1 MFIAHATT
9 GGNRIRRPCVHLM
22 WRTSRAPI
30 GETEDMTAAQ
40 HSVTRSIPGLHGDRF
55 AILSVCNRPTPMAMT
70 ESPDAVRGPTQVE
83 PQSVHD
89 AALEANLREWIAAVI
104 RRDEAAFASL
114 YNATVNRAWSV
125 AIRITRQP
133 EAAEEVVE
141 DCFWQVWRDAH
152 RFDAERGRVL
162 TWVLTICR
170 SRALDY
176 LRRKDIAEP
185 MADIETLRSSELA
198 DDRDPLDILGA
209 TDRASAVHRALLLLK
224 PKERQ
229 LISLAFF
236 RGLTHQEIAVAC
248 AMPIGTVKTTM
259 TKAFRQMRETLG
271 GEGWDTTD
279 E

>member
-1 MFIAHATT
+1 MPEIGFILPDRQRLSQVMPEAVQAAAT
-9 GGNRIRRPCVHLM
+9 
-22 WRTSRAPI
+22 
-30 GETEDMTAAQ
+30 
-40 HSVTRSIPGLHGDRF
+40 
-55 AILSVCNRPTPMAMT
+55 
-70 ESPDAVRGPTQVE
+70 AVQVE
-83 PQSVHD
+83 SQSTYDV
-89 AALEANLREWIAAVI
+89 ALEDKLRGLITGVI
-104 RRDEAAFASL
+104 RRDEASFDAL
-114 YNATVNRAWSV
+114 YAATVNRAWSV
-125 AIRITRQP
+125 AMRIVRQP

-141 DCFWQVWRDAH
+141 DCFWQVWREAE
-152 RFDAERGRVL
+152 RFDAARGRVL

-198 DDRDPLDILGA
+198 NERDPLDILGA
-209 TDRASAVHRALLLLK
+209 TERASAVHRALEQLK
-224 PKERQ
+224 PRERQ

-259 TKAFRQMRETLG
+259 HKAFKQLQVLLG
-271 GEGWDTTD
+271 GEGWGPSD

>member
-1 MFIAHATT
+1 MTPGEFGVDQTD
-9 GGNRIRRPCVHLM
+9 GM
-22 WRTSRAPI
+22 SRAN
-30 GETEDMTAAQ
+30 
-40 HSVTRSIPGLHGDRF
+40 RF
-55 AILSVCNRPTPMAMT
+55 VILSVCERPSHMASP
-70 ESPDAVRGPTQVE
+70 ESADTVRGPTQVE

-89 AALEANLREWIAAVI
+89 AALETNLREWIVAVI
-104 RRDEAAFASL
+104 GRDEAAFASL

-125 AIRITRQP
+125 AMRITRQA

-141 DCFWQVWRDAH
+141 DCYWQVWREAA
-152 RFDAERGRVL
+152 RFDATRGRVL

-176 LRRKDIAEP
+176 LRRKDVAEP
-185 MADIETLRSSELA
+185 MADIENLRSAELA

-209 TDRASAVHRALLLLK
+209 TDRASAVHQALLLLK

-259 TKAFRQMRETLG
+259 HKAFRQMRETLG
-271 GEGWDTTD
+271 GAGWDLSD
-279 E
+279 D

>member
-1 MFIAHATT
+1 MPEPAEVAR
-9 GGNRIRRPCVHLM
+9 GASPV
-22 WRTSRAPI
+22 
-30 GETEDMTAAQ
+30 EAQ
-40 HSVTRSIPGLHGDRF
+40 S
-55 AILSVCNRPTPMAMT
+55 A
-70 ESPDAVRGPTQVE
+70 
-83 PQSVHD
+83 HD
-89 AALEANLREWIAAVI
+89 AALEANLREWIVAVVG
-104 RRDEAAFASL
+104 RDETAFGNL

-125 AIRITRQP
+125 AMRITRQP

-141 DCFWQVWRDAH
+141 DCYWQVWREAA
-152 RFDAERGRVL
+152 RFDAARGRVL
-162 TWVLTICR
+162 TWILTICR

-185 MADIETLRSSELA
+185 MAEIETLRSTELA

-209 TDRASAVHRALLLLK
+209 TDRATAVHAALLQLK

-259 TKAFRQMRETLG
+259 HKAFKQMQTILG
-271 GEGWDTTD
+271 GQGWEPGD

>member
-1 MFIAHATT
+1 MPEI
-9 GGNRIRRPCVHLM
+9 GLILPGRKR
-22 WRTSRAPI
+22 SRQVAMPEAVQAAASVAP
-30 GETEDMTAAQ
+30 
-40 HSVTRSIPGLHGDRF
+40 L
-55 AILSVCNRPTPMAMT
+55 
-70 ESPDAVRGPTQVE
+70 ES
-83 PQSVHD
+83 QSTYDV
-89 AALEANLREWIAAVI
+89 ALEDKLRGLIAGVV
-104 RRDEAAFASL
+104 RRDEAAFDAL
-114 YNATVNRAWSV
+114 YAATVNRAWSV
-125 AIRITRQP
+125 ALRIVRQP

-141 DCFWQVWRDAH
+141 DCFWQVWREAE
-152 RFDAERGRVL
+152 RFDATRGRVL

-198 DDRDPLDILGA
+198 DERDPLDILGA
-209 TDRASAVHRALLLLK
+209 TERASAVHRALEQLK
-224 PKERQ
+224 PRERQ

-259 TKAFRQMRETLG
+259 HKAFKQLQVLLG
-271 GEGWDTTD
+271 GEGWAPDD